1 MARTAM
7 RSADLPDGVTM
18 TRRKIKG
25 KRVVIK
31 NKRTY
36 GNQRLYVAEW
46 PEANLQELAVPKIA
60 CIVSGVADYLVGD
73 ACVSCGPGTFI
84 LMPPFIPHQCHA
96 PNLQGERLRNGSCGL
111 LHALAHKH
119 GVLFWYSR
127 SINERFINEF
137 SDNYL
142 IPNIA
147 AMQTLHLLMDEATVG
162 KAHSEFVIGGFI
174 AAFFA
179 IIARE
184 IGTSNYMHPGP
195 KENLSAPS
203 QLADNRK
210 FSEHVREYVEMNCH
224 RPLRLETVAAHMYMS
239 RAQFSRRMKQET
251 SITFVELLTQI
262 RIKQASEM
270 LRETNLTST
279 AIATSLSFRSST
291 HFQSLFRSRVGCTPI
306 EYRRKNARKN

>member
-1 MARTAM
+1 M
-7 RSADLPDGVTM
+7 RSTDLPEGITM
-18 TRRKIKG
+18 TRRKIEG

-46 PEANLQELAVPKIA
+46 PDANLQELAVPKLA

-84 LMPPFIPHQCHA
+84 LMPPLIPHQCHA
-96 PNLQGERLRNGSCGL
+96 PNLQGEHLRNGSCGL

-142 IPNIA
+142 ISSVA
-147 AMQTLHLLMDEATVG
+147 AVQTLHLLMDEATEA
-162 KAHSEFVIGGFI
+162 KAHSEFVIQSFI
-174 AAFFA
+174 AAFFG

-184 IGTSNYMHPGP
+184 IGAGNYMHPGP
-195 KENLSAPS
+195 KENISGPAHLT
-203 QLADNRK
+203 DNGK
-210 FSEHVREYVEMNCH
+210 FSEMVREYLEMNCH
-224 RPLRLETVAAHMYMS
+224 RPLRLETMAAHMYLS

-251 SITFVELLTQI
+251 GMTFVEMLTQV
-262 RIKQASEM
+262 RMEQACKM
-270 LRETNLTST
+270 LKETDFTSI
-279 AIATSLSFRSST
+279 AIATCLSFHSST
-291 HFQSLFRSRVGCTPI
+291 HFQSLFRSRMGCTPM
-306 EYRRKNARKN
+306 EYRRKNAPKN